1 MNITIILAKMSI
13 IVTQIIMNIIII
25 LEIIAAVVTKQAD
38 ILYHT
43 AAMYYL
49 H

>member
-1 MNITIILAKMSI
+1 MNITIKLAKMSI
-13 IVTQIIMNIIII
+13 IITQIII
-25 LEIIAAVVTKQAD
+25 LEIIAAVATKQAD